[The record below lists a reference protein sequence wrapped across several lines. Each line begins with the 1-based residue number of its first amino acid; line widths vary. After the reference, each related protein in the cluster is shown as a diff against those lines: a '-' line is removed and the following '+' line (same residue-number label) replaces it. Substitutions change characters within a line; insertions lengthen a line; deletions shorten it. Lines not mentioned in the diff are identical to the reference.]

1 MNCDQAEGLLGAYAL
16 DALPP
21 DEAQAVREHLAG
33 CARHAS
39 EAAELRA
46 VAARLP
52 AAAEPRNPPPELRER
67 VLAAIAHEPQAAA
80 TPSASVSPATEP
92 RRIETARSRVSWG
105 TPGRRSSFGWGALAA
120 VVVAA
125 FVGLLAWNFVLLN
138 RLDGESDLERLA
150 LSATSVSALQTA
162 DGETAGS
169 VIYFDDD
176 KMAVVVGAGMEQLGD
191 DRTYQLW
198 AIDGGAP
205 QSIGLMEPGEDGSAT
220 VTVPFDAGAS
230 TVLAITIEPAG
241 GSPAPTGDP
250 VMTAEV

>member
-1 MNCDQAEGLLGAYAL
+1 MNCDQAEELLGAYAL

-67 VLAAIAHEPQAAA
+67 VLAAIAGESQQSAVAAA
-80 TPSASVSPATEP
+80 PAAEAPRPSES
-92 RRIETARSRVSWG
+92 ARSRTSWA
-105 TPGRRSSFGWGALAA
+105 PASGRRFTYGWGALAA

-125 FVGLLAWNFVLLN
+125 FVGLLVWNFVLLN

-150 LSATSVSALQTA
+150 QSATSVTALQTA

-169 VIYFDDD
+169 VIYFDDE
-176 KMAVVVGAGMEQLGD
+176 KTAVVVGAGMEQLGD

-241 GSPAPTGDP
+241 GSPAPTTDP
-250 VMTAEV
+250 VMIAEV